1 MKIVFWITFIL
12 AVSCVTSTQVLKG
25 KNSDEILNHLQ
36 SNNYNIYILYFVD
49 PKAGDN
55 KTKEANQDIESKL
68 GGVLSENQEIFYSKI
83 DYTSADFS
91 KLSSVVGVTETPAV
105 LLIVHGK
112 GVWVSGRNSDLMTE
126 RIRDFLPAFKQAS
139 AHHSNPY

>member
-1 MKIVFWITFIL
+1 MIAFIL
-12 AVSCVTSTQVLKG
+12 AVSSVTSTQVLKG
-25 KNSDEILNHLQ
+25 KNSEEILNHLQ
-36 SNNYNIYILYFVD
+36 SNNYNIYILFFVD
-49 PKAGDN
+49 PNAADS
-55 KTKEANQDIESKL
+55 KTKDANQDIENKL

-83 DYTSADFS
+83 DYTNENFN

-112 GVWVSGRNSDLMTE
+112 GVWLSGRNAELISE